1 MININVKE
9 FGAKGDGVT
18 DDSISIV
25 SAIEQ
30 SEKGSTI
37 FFPEGTYLV
46 TRGFNLLDYTTVKG
60 EGDKTLLLLK
70 KDLPQR
76 NDERFQA
83 AMFMG
88 KASYGED
95 EIGYLTTSNIT
106 IQNLNMDL
114 QRNNTNFVERSYPML
129 GGIRL
134 FNAENC
140 VIDNV
145 KIFNPWSFGIRIQT
159 TSKGKACTKN
169 TISNCTI
176 KLQSNWYLDGVQ
188 PRLEALLG
196 IQLASTNHFETN
208 NGARDYL
215 TRDNPLYIPSRVSY
229 NTIKGNTISGGS
241 HGISCPNVVYNTF
254 DGNNVSGC
262 SHRAFHIVATSD
274 YNVISNNIVTNIG
287 STGIHLAY
295 DCNNNTIKDN
305 KVSNILGNEG
315 DCIKAYVN
323 CNNNEITNN
332 IVSDFYLTGI
342 RVAHGAIG
350 NIIKYN
356 TIIGNNKP
364 EQIGIKILANTD
376 RQYNLDNLK
385 YDGKLTAVGN
395 VCSDNTI
402 INVPKDILVGDEMKL
417 PDSVREN
424 IVQNNKVEQKEEPT
438 TQIIEEIESKD
449 HNTIKRKAIY
459 FGIGLVVLYL
469 LYKTLK

>member
-1 MININVKE
+1 MLNINVKN

-18 DDSISIV
+18 DDSNSIV
-25 SAIEQ
+25 TAIEQ

-37 FFPEGTYLV
+37 YFPAGTYLV
-46 TRGFNLLDYTTVKG
+46 SRGFNLLDYTTVKG

-76 NDERFQA
+76 NDERIQA

-106 IQNLNMDL
+106 IQDLNMDL
-114 QRNNTNFVERSYPML
+114 QRDSTNFEERSYPML
-129 GGIRL
+129 GGVRL

-145 KIFNPWSFGIRIQT
+145 KILNPWSFGIRIQT
-159 TSKGKACTKN
+159 TTKGKACTEN

-176 KLQSNWYLDGVQ
+176 KLQSNWYTDGTA
-188 PRLEALLG
+188 PRLTPLLG
-196 IQLASTNHFETN
+196 IQMASTNHFETN

-215 TRDNPLYIPSRVSY
+215 TRDNPLYIPSRVSH
-229 NTIKGNTISGGS
+229 NTIKNNTISGGS

-274 YNVISNNIVTNIG
+274 HNTISNNIVSNIG

-295 DCNNNTIKDN
+295 DCNNNIIKGN
-305 KVSNILGNEG
+305 NVSKILGNEG

-342 RVAHGAIG
+342 RVAHGAVG

-356 TIIGNNKP
+356 TIVGNDRP
-364 EQIGIKILANTD
+364 EQTGIKILANTD

-385 YDGKLTAVGN
+385 YDNKLTAIGN

-402 INVPKDILVGDEMKL
+402 INVPKDILVGDELKF
-417 PDSVREN
+417 PDSVKDN
-424 IVQNNKVEQKEEPT
+424 VVQNNTIEHKEGTSNEIVEQITENKV
-438 TQIIEEIESKD
+438 D
-449 HNTIKRKAIY
+449 NKRKAIY

-469 LYKTLK
+469 LYKALK